1 MSFSG
6 KIKEELSR
14 QICPSRAGQIAESA
28 ALICMCGAVA
38 IDKNGMYSLKI
49 HTENLSVARK
59 CFTLFEKTYNIK
71 TDVAVRRN
79 QKKGTISY
87 YVIVKAHYD
96 ALRVLNEI
104 HLLDPFGEIEEELD
118 VDKNVLLSERSCRRA
133 FLRGAFLSAGSMS
146 DPEKSYHFEIACATN
161 EKAEQIRQVMQSFS
175 LDAKI
180 VQRKKYHIVY
190 LKEGTQIADALNV
203 MEAHMALMEF
213 ENVRILKEMR
223 NEVNRKVNCET
234 ANLNKTVSASVKQ
247 IEDIKFIQK
256 KTGLDKLP
264 DALKDIALARLNYPE
279 ASLKELGELV
289 TPSVGKSG
297 VNHRLRKLS
306 EMADRLR
313 PEEEIHD

>member
-6 KIKEELSR
+6 KIKEELAR
-14 QICPSRAGQIAESA
+14 QMSPSRAGQIAESA

-71 TDVAVRRN
+71 NDVALRRN
-79 QKKGTISY
+79 TQKGTISY
-87 YVIVKAHYD
+87 FVIVKAHSD
-96 ALRVLNEI
+96 AWRVLREI
-104 HLLDPFGEIEEELD
+104 HLLNAFGEIEEELD
-118 VDKNVLLSERSCRRA
+118 VDKNVLLGERSSRRA
-133 FLRGAFLSAGSMS
+133 FLRGAFLAAGSMS

-180 VQRKKYHIVY
+180 VQRKKYYIVY

-247 IEDIKFIQK
+247 IEDIKFIQE

-306 EMADRLR
+306 EMADKLR
-313 PEEEIHD
+313 PKEGIHD